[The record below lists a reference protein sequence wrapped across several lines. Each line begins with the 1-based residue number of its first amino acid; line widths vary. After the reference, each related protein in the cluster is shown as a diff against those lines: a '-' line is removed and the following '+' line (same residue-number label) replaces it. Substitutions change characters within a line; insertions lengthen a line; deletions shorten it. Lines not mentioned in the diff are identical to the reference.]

1 MAEPL
6 MANMGKQDLGKQGL
20 GQQELFCNR
29 EQP

>member
-6 MANMGKQDLGKQGL
+6 MADMGKQELGKQEL
-20 GQQELFCNR
+20 GQQELFRNR

>member
-6 MANMGKQDLGKQGL
+6 MADMGKQGLGKQEL
-20 GQQELFCNR
+20 GQQELFRNR

>member
-20 GQQELFCNR
+20 GQQELFRNR

>member
-6 MANMGKQDLGKQGL
+6 MAGMGKQGLGKQEL
-20 GQQELFCNR
+20 GQQELFGNR

>member
-6 MANMGKQDLGKQGL
+6 MADMDKQELGKQEL
-20 GQQELFCNR
+20 GQQELFRNR

>member
-6 MANMGKQDLGKQGL
+6 MTDMDKQELGKQKL
-20 GQQELFCNR
+20 GQQELFRNR

>member
-6 MANMGKQDLGKQGL
+6 MADMGKQGLGKQEL
-20 GQQELFCNR
+20 GQQELFGNR